1 METSKDFLAIAEQI
15 DNPNIASYA
24 LLAYGLAYHDA
35 DTAASYDAHRSG
47 MQIAADSGNREL
59 ESYHAGNLSRLAD
72 TQGDPSEALDYVTIA
87 LTRFYD
93 TVTSPSC
100 QAQ

>member
-1 METSKDFLAIAEQI
+1 MNAVAPSGVVTFLFTDIEGSTRRWETD
-15 DNPNIASYA
+15 P
-24 LLAYGLAYHDA
+24 DA
-35 DTAASYDAHRSG
+35 MQAA
-47 MQIAADSGNREL
+47 L